1 VIAEGVAFHCH
12 AIASGRYQTAASYPI
27 ASGVIEGACRRES
40 AGYLRSHLLRQA
52 SPGKIEV
59 EEPMNITPEQIELAK
74 TGQPVEIQ
82 ADDTILV
89 IIRADMLNDV
99 RSLLPPELVTRLVDD
114 SMQEYD
120 AGDPLLDSYQ

>member
-1 VIAEGVAFHCH
+1 
-12 AIASGRYQTAASYPI
+12 
-27 ASGVIEGACRRES
+27 
-40 AGYLRSHLLRQA
+40 
-52 SPGKIEV
+52 
-59 EEPMNITPEQIELAK
+59 MNITPEQIELAK